1 MSNATTL
8 LIAKARAVTV
18 IPVMVIERVEDAI
31 PLARALAAG
40 GLTMLEITLR
50 SEAALAAIREIKNH
64 VAGVEVGAGTV
75 LDAGQWRAAEGAGAT
90 FMVSPGLTDS
100 LASAA
105 AKSKVPLLP
114 GVATSSEIMTA
125 REHGFRFLKFF
136 PAEQAGGVNML
147 AAFGGP
153 FLDVVFCPTGGVSA
167 TNAANYLKLANVV
180 CVGGSWVAPKDLVN
194 KQDWDGITAL
204 ANSISALRTK
214 A

>member
-1 MSNATTL
+1 MTTL
-8 LIAKARAVTV
+8 IEKARAVTV
-18 IPVMVIERVEDAI
+18 IPVMVIERVEDAV
-31 PLARALAAG
+31 PLAKALAAG

-50 SEAALAAIREIKNH
+50 SDAALAAIREIKNN

-75 LDAGQWRAAEGAGAT
+75 LDAAQWREAEDAGAT
-90 FMVSPGLTDS
+90 FMVSPGLTES
-100 LASAA
+100 LATAA

-114 GVATSSEIMTA
+114 GVATSSEIMIA

-153 FLDVVFCPTGGVSA
+153 FLDVVFCPTGGVSPG
-167 TNAANYLKLANVV
+167 NAASYLKLKNVV
-180 CVGGSWVAPKDLVN
+180 CVGGSWVAPKDLVA
-194 KQDWDGITAL
+194 KQDWNGITAL
-204 ANSISALRTK
+204 AKGVSALRAK

>member
-1 MSNATTL
+1 MTTL
-8 LIAKARAVTV
+8 IEKARAVTV
-18 IPVMVIERVEDAI
+18 IPVMVIERVEDAV
-31 PLARALAAG
+31 PLAKALAAG

-50 SEAALAAIREIKNH
+50 SDAALAAIREIKNN

-75 LDAGQWRAAEGAGAT
+75 LDAAQWRAAEDAGAT
-90 FMVSPGLTDS
+90 FMVSPGLTES
-100 LASAA
+100 LATAA

-114 GVATSSEIMTA
+114 GVATSSEIMIA

-153 FLDVVFCPTGGVSA
+153 FLDVVFCPTGGISPG
-167 TNAANYLKLANVV
+167 NAASYLKLKNVV
-180 CVGGSWVAPKDLVN
+180 CVGGSWVAPKDLVV
-194 KQDWDGITAL
+194 KQDWNRITAL
-204 ANSISALRTK
+204 AKGVSALRAK